1 MRYIDWEHIENNAFH
16 VSREFAVSN
25 AAGDGGAR
33 PDVVL
38 FANGIPFGV
47 IECKSPLLSED
58 LAIEQHL
65 RNKSAEYIPQL
76 YKFAQILLATNK
88 NSVKCATT
96 GADK

>member
-1 MRYIDWEHIENNAFH
+1 
-16 VSREFAVSN
+16 
-25 AAGDGGAR
+25 
-33 PDVVL
+33 VL